1 MFIENNQANGD
12 RERLS
17 VAQKNINFANMAG
30 IYIHIPFCSRKCI
43 YCDFY
48 SIALRA
54 ETVDN
59 YLKAVGREYL
69 SRIDELNGESVSTLY
84 VGGGTPS
91 LLTEAQLQTLMT
103 PIDTSSVAEATIE
116 VNPDD
121 VTSAMAVALR
131 RLGFNRVSIG
141 VQSFDDVELALIGRR
156 HDARKAVEAVEILRN
171 AGFEN
176 ISIDLIYGIPGQS
189 LESFS
194 RSVYAA
200 LNLRVCHI
208 SAYCMT
214 YEEGTRLTR
223 MRDAGKLV
231 EVDDETCVAMYQ
243 LLVDRLKA
251 AGYEHYEISNFALPG
266 CRSWHNC
273 SYWNFT
279 PYLGLGASAHSFDG
293 RLRRCN
299 PASLREYLQKI
310 NDVGFA
316 YDVESETTEQLYNEW
331 IMTRLRTA
339 DGLDLLDVGTR
350 WGAKME
356 KHTRSVLSGFE
367 KEGLVRLNADVASLT
382 DRGVMLSDMIFREL
396 FVV

>member
-1 MFIENNQANGD
+1 
-12 RERLS
+12 
-17 VAQKNINFANMAG
+17 MAG
-30 IYIHIPFCSRKCI
+30 IYIHIPFCKRKCS

-48 SIALRA
+48 SVANTRLADEYVSALVRELHIRA
-54 ETVDN
+54 AE
-59 YLKAVGREYL
+59 
-69 SRIDELNGESVSTLY
+69 IDFDCVTTIY
-84 VGGGTPS
+84 IGGGTPS
-91 LLTEAQLQTLMT
+91 VLTLAQMHKLMQGLREK
-103 PIDTSSVAEATIE
+103 VNFANVREVTIE

-194 RSVYAA
+194 RSVDAA

-266 CRSWHNC
+266 FRSRHNC
-273 SYWNFT
+273 GYWNFT

-339 DGLDLLDVGTR
+339 DGLDLLNVGTR

>member
-1 MFIENNQANGD
+1 
-12 RERLS
+12 
-17 VAQKNINFANMAG
+17 MAG

-54 ETVDN
+54 DTVDN

-69 SRIDELNGESVSTLY
+69 SRIDELSGESVSTLY

-91 LLTEAQLQTLMT
+91 LLTVAQLQALMA

-194 RSVYAA
+194 RSVDAA

-266 CRSWHNC
+266 FRSRHNC
-273 SYWNFT
+273 GYWNFT

>member
-91 LLTEAQLQTLMT
+91 LLNVAQLQTLMA

-194 RSVYAA
+194 RSVDAA

-266 CRSWHNC
+266 FRSRHNC
-273 SYWNFT
+273 GYWNFT

-350 WGAKME
+350 WGTKME

>member
-1 MFIENNQANGD
+1 
-12 RERLS
+12 
-17 VAQKNINFANMAG
+17 MAG

-48 SIALRA
+48 SIAPRV
-54 ETVDN
+54 ETVDS
-59 YLKAVGREYL
+59 YLTAVGREYL
-69 SRIDELNGESVSTLY
+69 SRIGELDGKPVSTLY

-91 LLTEAQLQTLMT
+91 LLTVAQIQSLLE
-103 PIDTSSVAEATIE
+103 PIDRTNVVESTIE

-121 VTSAMAVALR
+121 VTPEMAAGLR
-131 RLGFNRVSIG
+131 RLGFNRVSMGI
-141 VQSFDDVELALIGRR
+141 QSFDDAELALIGRR
-156 HDARKAVEAVEILRN
+156 HNARKAVEAVEILRN

-189 LESFS
+189 LESFT
-194 RSVYAA
+194 RSVDAA

-243 LLVDRLKA
+243 LLVDRLKS

-266 CRSWHNC
+266 RRSQHNC

-293 RLRRCN
+293 SLRRSN
-299 PASLREYLQKI
+299 PASLRQYIQKI
-310 NDVGFA
+310 NDFGVA
-316 YDVESETTEQLYNEW
+316 YDEEIETPEQLYNEW

-350 WGAKME
+350 WGEKME
-356 KHTRSVLSGFE
+356 KHTRSVLLGFE
-367 KEGLVRLNADVASLT
+367 NEGLVRLSADVASLT

>member
-1 MFIENNQANGD
+1 
-12 RERLS
+12 
-17 VAQKNINFANMAG
+17 MAG

-54 ETVDN
+54 DTVDN

-69 SRIDELNGESVSTLY
+69 SRIDELSGESVSTLY

-91 LLTEAQLQTLMT
+91 LLTVAQLQTLMA
-103 PIDTSSVAEATIE
+103 PIETSSVAEATIE

-131 RLGFNRVSIG
+131 RLGFNRVSMGI
-141 VQSFDDVELALIGRR
+141 QSFDDVELALIGRR

-194 RSVYAA
+194 RSVNAA

-266 CRSWHNC
+266 CRSRHNC
-273 SYWNFT
+273 GYWNFT

-382 DRGVMLSDMIFREL
+382 DRGVMLSDMVFREL

>member
-1 MFIENNQANGD
+1 
-12 RERLS
+12 
-17 VAQKNINFANMAG
+17 MAG

-54 ETVDN
+54 DTVDN

-69 SRIDELNGESVSTLY
+69 SRIDELSGESVSTLY

-91 LLTEAQLQTLMT
+91 LLTVAQLQTLMA

-194 RSVYAA
+194 RSVDAA

-266 CRSWHNC
+266 FRSRHNC
-273 SYWNFT
+273 GYWNFT